1 MTLVITMRDSWSAA
15 RKSGLASGRT
25 APRIKG
31 TMRCALQ
38 AGSATGP
45 RCRIASPVDSR
56 LNRPL
61 VKVPFLDL
69 RAQYQFLKPEMLP
82 AVERVMERASFIL
95 SEDVRTFEQRFAEFT
110 SSAHVI
116 NCANGSDALE
126 MALQALG
133 IGPGDEVLVPA
144 HTWLTTATAATH
156 LGAHP
161 VFVDSDPETYTL
173 DLADAARKITPRTR
187 AIMPVHIFGQAA
199 PMDDVLAL
207 AHAHGLKVV
216 EDCAQATGTAYKGRP
231 VGTWGDIGCFSFYP
245 GKNLGAYGDAG
256 ALTTQDE
263 KLATYLRRLGNHGAL
278 SKYDNDIPG
287 RNSRIDGL
295 QAAVLNVKMNHLPT
309 WIRQRRAHAAR
320 YDSLLTKLGLT
331 PPAVAPGSV
340 HSYHVYAMR
349 VPQRDQVRERL
360 AAAGVETLVHY
371 PKAVPFLGAYAY
383 QKRLSRPAPFEGAS
397 GHEKHLPEDF
407 PLAYAHSNE
416 MLSLPMFPELTI
428 EQQDYVVA
436 QLAQAIREA

>member
-1 MTLVITMRDSWSAA
+1 
-15 RKSGLASGRT
+15 
-25 APRIKG
+25 
-31 TMRCALQ
+31 
-38 AGSATGP
+38 
-45 RCRIASPVDSR
+45 
-56 LNRPL
+56 
-61 VKVPFLDL
+61 VKVPFIDL
-69 RAQYQFLKPEMLP
+69 RLQYQLLKPEMAP
-82 AVERVMERASFIL
+82 AVERVIERASFIL
-95 SEDVRTFEQRFAEFT
+95 SEDVRIFEKRFAEFT
-110 SSAHVI
+110 GSAHVV

-156 LGAHP
+156 LGAQP
-161 VFVDSDPETYTL
+161 VFVDSHPDFYTL
-173 DLADAARKITPRTR
+173 DLADAARKITPRTK

-207 AHAHGLKVV
+207 ARAHNLKVV
-216 EDCAQATGTAYKGRP
+216 EDCAQATGTTHKNRH

-295 QAAVLNVKMNHLPT
+295 QAAVLNVKMNHLAT
-309 WIRQRRAHAAR
+309 WIAQRRAHAAR
-320 YDSLLTKLGLT
+320 YDSLLAKLGLT
-331 PPAVAPGSV
+331 PPAMAPDSV
-340 HSYHVYAMR
+340 HSYHVYAIR
-349 VPQRDQVRERL
+349 VPNRDRVRERL
-360 AAAGVETLVHY
+360 SAAGVETIVHY

-383 QKRLSRPAPFEGAS
+383 K
-397 GHEKHLPEDF
+397 KHTPEDF
-407 PLAYAHSNE
+407 PTAFAHSNQ
-416 MLSLPMFPELTI
+416 MLSLPMFPELKPA
-428 EQQDYVVA
+428 QQDYVVA